1 MFFTSVEQA
10 VQIEQSKLLGHTGTF
25 PQDYPYVGA
34 AIAAITRGDLGGG
47 ALHLS
52 SLARLNA
59 DLNRLRNTMP
69 STFDHFVK
77 RWRDLV
83 QGFPESAKDNAPLI
97 RGWRVEVLTAAQLAS
112 TEVPFEI
119 GDYNPRAVQGQ
130 PDLIAHFAGTRLS
143 IECGSVEPQPGSDL
157 ADRVRNAVWNKAYD
171 ARTRRLR
178 EYVGPNALLVLDI
191 TSVAARHAAE
201 SGGTANL
208 DAFTR
213 SVARALSKRAHRHGT
228 DWGAVVLHFIGIH
241 AEQEDPAVASLELE
255 QPSWAV
261 SMRGSN
267 VVLSRTDESRRLV
280 NRSFFTMIGYKP
292 SAALDGVIAKCFPMA
307 KDRFVAELEH
317 LPWTV
322 MY

>member
-1 MFFTSVEQA
+1 MVFTSVKQA

-34 AIAAITRGDLGGG
+34 ALAAITRGDLGGD

-59 DLNRLRNTMP
+59 DLSRLRNTMP
-69 STFDHFVK
+69 PTFDHFVK

-97 RGWRVEVLTAAQLAS
+97 RGWRIEVLTAAQLAS
-112 TEVPFEI
+112 AEVPFEI
-119 GDYNPRAVQGQ
+119 GDYNPRAVHGQ

-143 IECGSVEPQPGSDL
+143 IECGSVEAHPGSDL
-157 ADRVRNAVWNKAYD
+157 ADRVRNAVWNKEYD
-171 ARTRRLR
+171 ARKKRLR

-213 SVARALSKRAHRHGT
+213 SVARALSKRAQRHGT
-228 DWGAVVLHFIGIH
+228 GCSLPRTRPTVVGYQHARFQRRPVPHQRAAQARQPLILHH
-241 AEQEDPAVASLELE
+241 DRLQAERSARKRNRE
-255 QPSWAV
+255 
-261 SMRGSN
+261 
-267 VVLSRTDESRRLV
+267 VL
-280 NRSFFTMIGYKP
+280 P
-292 SAALDGVIAKCFPMA
+292 DGQG
-307 KDRFVAELEH
+307 
-317 LPWTV
+317 
-322 MY
+322 